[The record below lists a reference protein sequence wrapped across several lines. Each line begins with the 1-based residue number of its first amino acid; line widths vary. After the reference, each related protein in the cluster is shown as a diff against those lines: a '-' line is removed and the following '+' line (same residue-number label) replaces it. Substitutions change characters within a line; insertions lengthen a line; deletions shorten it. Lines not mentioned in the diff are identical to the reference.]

1 MAAFATGVPPDI
13 YEFHLYTWN
22 SAILS
27 GTLAMQY
34 RVQFLGWAQGFH
46 TRLAKPPTPA
56 LRPIIPNN
64 ACTLRITAA
73 AGTELA
79 GASFEGTVRGR
90 TYLKRPVSSLLTE
103 VYDPKAFIP
112 HAELLVQGFPH

>member
-34 RVQFLGWAQGFH
+34 RMQFLGWAQGFH
-46 TRLAKPPTPA
+46 IRLAKPPTPA

-64 ACTLRITAA
+64 ACALRITAA

-79 GASFEGTVRGR
+79 GTSFEGTVRGR
-90 TYLKRPVSSLLTE
+90 TYLNRPFSSLLTE